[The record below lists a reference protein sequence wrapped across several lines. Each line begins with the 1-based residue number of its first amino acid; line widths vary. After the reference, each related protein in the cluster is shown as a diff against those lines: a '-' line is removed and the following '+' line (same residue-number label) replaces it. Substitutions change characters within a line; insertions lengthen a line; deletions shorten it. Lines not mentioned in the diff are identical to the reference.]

1 MGKHV
6 YVEKPLTHSFQE
18 AELLMK
24 AEKKFGVVTQMG
36 NQGHTGTSSNQFR
49 EWVKKGV
56 IKNVTEVDAWKGP
69 SCFFMQKD
77 KRINNWPKKEP
88 KPVGM
93 DWDLWLGPAEHH
105 PFSRMYHTFEWRG
118 FHPYGSGMLGDWG
131 CHIIDMIHHYLD
143 LGLPTEINAFLKREL
158 KYIPVVD
165 FMPVA
170 TNALSRFVD
179 GGTSGACGNGTRCV
193 ADLLSKENNKSLII
207 LTTQSGDLKSEILGD
222 RLVSTEIGKGK
233 TEWNEIPLS
242 KKLDTNNLNIK
253 ISDLDN
259 NNYTGGAAVN
269 VGNPHVIFFVDNNE
283 NFEIQKIG
291 PVIEHHSLFPEKCN
305 VTLATIVNKE
315 LIKVKVWERG
325 AGLTKA
331 CGTAACATAFAA
343 MKNGL
348 SSNKV
353 DIEFSTG
360 KLSIFID
367 ENNSIHMKGPVSDIT
382 NIEINI

>member
-1 MGKHV
+1 MDI
-6 YVEKPLTHSFQE
+6 
-18 AELLMK
+18 K
-24 AEKKFGVVTQMG
+24 AFKMDGLG
-36 NQGHTGTSSNQFR
+36 NDF
-49 EWVKKGV
+49 V
-56 IKNVTEVDAWKGP
+56 
-69 SCFFMQKD
+69 
-77 KRINNWPKKEP
+77 
-88 KPVGM
+88 
-93 DWDLWLGPAEHH
+93 
-105 PFSRMYHTFEWRG
+105 
-118 FHPYGSGMLGDWG
+118 
-131 CHIIDMIHHYLD
+131 IIDNRHKTTD
-143 LGLPTEINAFLKREL
+143 LTKQQIIKICDRKFIGCDQLILINKNETSDASLEF
-158 KYIPVVD
+158 Y
-165 FMPVA
+165 
-170 TNALSRFVD
+170 NSD

-193 ADLLSKENNKSLII
+193 ADLLSKENNKSLIT
-207 LTTQSGDLKSEILGD
+207 LTTQSGDLKSEILGN

-283 NFEIQKIG
+283 NFEIKKIG
-291 PVIEHHSLFPEKCN
+291 PEIEHHSLFPEKCN

-367 ENNSIHMKGPVSDIT
+367 ENNSIHMKGPVSDIK
-382 NIEINI
+382 EINIKI

>member
-1 MGKHV
+1 MDI
-6 YVEKPLTHSFQE
+6 
-18 AELLMK
+18 K
-24 AEKKFGVVTQMG
+24 AFKMDGLG
-36 NQGHTGTSSNQFR
+36 NDF
-49 EWVKKGV
+49 V
-56 IKNVTEVDAWKGP
+56 
-69 SCFFMQKD
+69 
-77 KRINNWPKKEP
+77 
-88 KPVGM
+88 
-93 DWDLWLGPAEHH
+93 
-105 PFSRMYHTFEWRG
+105 
-118 FHPYGSGMLGDWG
+118 
-131 CHIIDMIHHYLD
+131 IIDNRHKTTD
-143 LGLPTEINAFLKREL
+143 LTKQQIIKICDRKFIGCDQLILINKNDTSDASLEF
-158 KYIPVVD
+158 Y
-165 FMPVA
+165 
-170 TNALSRFVD
+170 NSD

-305 VTLATIVNKE
+305 VTLATILNKE

-367 ENNSIHMKGPVSDIT
+367 ENNSIHMKGPVSDIK
-382 NIEINI
+382 EINIKI